1 MQNLKNY
8 SFIVLFAMVFSQE
21 FEPGLGNFIPITP
34 AILNTEMGTENP
46 NFTINHGF
54 SLMANSGISGSTSMG
69 VYSNQVKYNFSDRLS
84 LNSTFH
90 LMNSNHSIYT
100 SNQNFDVKYELEF
113 EYKLSENSRI
123 FFQFSDFGQ
132 PRNNR
137 PYMFTPGF

>member
-1 MQNLKNY
+1 
-8 SFIVLFAMVFSQE
+8 
-21 FEPGLGNFIPITP
+21 
-34 AILNTEMGTENP
+34 MGTETP
-46 NFTINHGF
+46 NLTMNHGF
-54 SLMANSGISGSTSMG
+54 SLMANSGVFGSTTMG

-90 LMNSNHSIYT
+90 LINSNHSIYT

-123 FFQFSDFGQ
+123 FFQYSDLGQ
-132 PRNNR
+132 PQNNR

>member
-1 MQNLKNY
+1 
-8 SFIVLFAMVFSQE
+8 MVFSQE

-34 AILNTEMGTENP
+34 AILNTGMGTENS

-90 LMNSNHSIYT
+90 LMNANHSNYIK
-100 SNQNFDVKYELEF
+100 NQSFDVIYKLGF

-123 FFQFSDFGQ
+123 FFQFSDLVQ
-132 PRNNR
+132 PRANR
-137 PYMFTPGF
+137 PYMITPGL

>member
-1 MQNLKNY
+1 MQNFKKY
-8 SFIVLFAMVFSQE
+8 SIIVILTMVYSQG
-21 FEPGLGNFIPITP
+21 FEPGSGSFIPITP
-34 AILNTEMGTENP
+34 PISSTEMASHAP
-46 NFTINHGF
+46 NFTMNHGF
-54 SLMANSGISGSTSMG
+54 SLMANSSTFGSTTMG
-69 VYSNQVKYNFSDRLS
+69 IYSNQVKYNFSDRLS

-90 LMNSNHSIYT
+90 LINSNHSIYT

-123 FFQFSDFGQ
+123 FFQFSDLGQ

>member
-1 MQNLKNY
+1 MQNFKKY
-8 SFIVLFAMVFSQE
+8 SFILLLATVFSQG
-21 FEPGLGNFIPITP
+21 FEPELGNFIPITP
-34 AILNTEMGTENP
+34 AILNPEMGTETP
-46 NFTINHGF
+46 NFTMNHGF
-54 SLMANSGISGSTSMG
+54 SLMANSGRFGSTTMG
-69 VYSNQVKYNFSDRLS
+69 IYSNQVKYNFSDRLS

-90 LMNSNHSIYT
+90 LINSNHSIYT

-123 FFQFSDFGQ
+123 FFQFSDLGQ

>member
-1 MQNLKNY
+1 MQNFKKY
-8 SFIVLFAMVFSQE
+8 SFIVLFATVFNQG
-21 FEPGLGNFIPITP
+21 FEPGLENFIPRTP
-34 AILNTEMGTENP
+34 AILNTEMGTETP
-46 NFTINHGF
+46 NFTMNHGF
-54 SLMANSGISGSTSMG
+54 SLMANSGRFASTTMG

-90 LMNSNHSIYT
+90 LINSNHSIYT

-123 FFQFSDFGQ
+123 FFQFSDLGQ